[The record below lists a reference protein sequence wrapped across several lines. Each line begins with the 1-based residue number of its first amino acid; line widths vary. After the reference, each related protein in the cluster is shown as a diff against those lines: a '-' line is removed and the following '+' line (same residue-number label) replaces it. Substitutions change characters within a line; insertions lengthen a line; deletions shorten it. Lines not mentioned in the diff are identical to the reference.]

1 MRLVN
6 LGDAQSQYL
15 TPQCSRWIG
24 EMPRFARW
32 RLSLSKRLDPSS
44 LTLGTAQCATFS
56 PLGSAARLVV
66 HGAAPK

>member
-1 MRLVN
+1 
-6 LGDAQSQYL
+6 
-15 TPQCSRWIG
+15 
-24 EMPRFARW
+24 MPRFARW